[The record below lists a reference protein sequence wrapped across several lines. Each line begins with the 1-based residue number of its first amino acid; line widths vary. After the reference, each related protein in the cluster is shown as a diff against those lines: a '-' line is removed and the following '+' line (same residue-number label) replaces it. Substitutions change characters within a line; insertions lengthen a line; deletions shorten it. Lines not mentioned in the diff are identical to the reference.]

1 MRRESPCPLTH
12 MQVVLNAVSDAVCSY
27 LLAFFFQSSHN
38 ISEVEWPTP
47 DQDNF
52 LGTDWYVCVCVCVCV
67 CACVHTFTRGLLHLV
82 VLPTKRPLVARLH
95 VREPPMCHV
104 GLCCKSRQLRTMPLT
119 AGSGPI

>member
-1 MRRESPCPLTH
+1 MRKESPCPLTH

-52 LGTDWYVCVCVCVCV
+52 LGTDWYVCVCVCVRAHFHKRVTAPSCV
-67 CACVHTFTRGLLHLV
+67 EH
-82 VLPTKRPLVARLH
+82 
-95 VREPPMCHV
+95 
-104 GLCCKSRQLRTMPLT
+104 
-119 AGSGPI
+119 